1 MVQVSHLYSVSP
13 LLIENPP
20 KMMDATAILDQA
32 TRVYLQKQQ
41 DLARLRAIAAI
52 VIAHPE
58 WQQQESSLLELLRE
72 DR

>member
-1 MVQVSHLYSVSP
+1 
-13 LLIENPP
+13 
-20 KMMDATAILDQA
+20 MMDATAILDQA